1 MQNLKAWCN
10 HLRSFFL
17 GDRRG
22 GALASF
28 RFLGF
33 STWWVQNLAT
43 SNNTIQYYSMKLNH
57 HKNASTNSR
66 QVPTTK
72 KNAESSS
79 PTYFQRSEL
88 VLWKLQ
94 LVEKPTMRILQEFH
108 AGSWKNAETVIC
120 FTFKHSGVGVVQI
133 ETAFVIGFLLFFTM
147 FTSVTLYIPVVVAN
161 FVSFVWSAVHM
172 FFGLFFLYDFK
183 VQIFGVF
190 FCHWFFGVI
199 FIYICTRC
207 GWWCCCLFLFLHCIF
222 PRRCQLKQTET
233 CWNFETILDYTNYTH
248 TMPKLMLLLLLKNI
262 HHVVATL
269 CVSLPW

>member
-161 FVSFVWSAVHM
+161 F
-172 FFGLFFLYDFK
+172 
-183 VQIFGVF
+183 GVF
-190 FCHWFFGVI
+190 CLVCCSHVFWIVFLVWLQGSNIWCVFLPLI
-199 FIYICTRC
+199 FWGNIYIY
-207 GWWCCCLFLFLHCIF
+207 LHSLWLVVLLSF
-222 PRRCQLKQTET
+222 PVFTLYLPPPLPTET
-233 CWNFETILDYTNYTH
+233 NRNMLKLWNYTG
-248 TMPKLMLLLLLKNI
+248 LY
-262 HHVVATL
+262 
-269 CVSLPW
+269 